1 MSEITKLYEN
11 CNIKPIQEGYCD
23 WDSDCPYPRL
33 KCNDECPY
41 WKDENEAKYPPFNAE
56 KQILLL
62 QLLARIES
70 ADYFN
75 FFFYE
80 ITQEWVFRLNMLTE
94 LSCEFAYI
102 YESRNKN
109 FDECIAGLI
118 NIIWQDLTEEEKQQ
132 VKGILE

>member
-1 MSEITKLYEN
+1 MNEIEKMYEN
-11 CNIKPIQEGYCD
+11 CGIYPDCKARECGLDYCANSSGCGY
-23 WDSDCPYPRL
+23 
-33 KCNDECPY
+33 
-41 WKDENEAKYPPFNAE
+41 AVYPPFTAE
-56 KQILLL
+56 KQLLLL

-70 ADYFN
+70 ADYFQ

-80 ITQEWVFRLNMLTE
+80 IKQEWVFRLNMLTE
-94 LSCEFAYI
+94 LSCESAYI

>member
-1 MSEITKLYEN
+1 MSEISKLYEN
-11 CNIKPIQEGYCD
+11 AKIEDKNINNQLYKD
-23 WDSDCPYPRL
+23 LNYPQ
-33 KCNDECPY
+33 
-41 WKDENEAKYPPFNAE
+41 FTAE

-70 ADYFN
+70 ADYFQ

-80 ITQEWVFRLNMLTE
+80 IKQEWVFRLNMLTE
-94 LSCEFAYI
+94 LSCESAYI

-118 NIIWQDLTEEEKQQ
+118 NIIWQGLTEEEKTSI
-132 VKGILE
+132 KNILEM

>member
-11 CNIKPIQEGYCD
+11 CNIKPKQEGYCD
-23 WDSDCPYPRL
+23 WDSNCPYPLL

-41 WKDENEAKYPPFNAE
+41 WKDEDEAKYPPFTAE

-70 ADYFN
+70 ADYFQ

-80 ITQEWVFRLNMLTE
+80 IKQEWVFRLNMLTE
-94 LSCEFAYI
+94 LSCESAYI

>member
-1 MSEITKLYEN
+1 MSEIEKMYKK
-11 CNIKPIQEGYCD
+11 CNIKKY
-23 WDSDCPYPRL
+23 RL
-33 KCNDECPY
+33 LDRDGKLK
-41 WKDENEAKYPPFNAE
+41 WVYPPFNAE

-62 QLLARIES
+62 QLLARIEP
-70 ADYFN
+70 ADYFQ

-80 ITQEWVFRLNMLTE
+80 IKQEWVFRLNMLTE
-94 LSCEFAYI
+94 LSCESAYI

>member
-1 MSEITKLYEN
+1 MSEVEKMYKNVGFEREIVPCYSLN
-11 CNIKPIQEGYCD
+11 CEYFEVDKG
-23 WDSDCPYPRL
+23 
-33 KCNDECPY
+33 
-41 WKDENEAKYPPFNAE
+41 YPPFTAE

-62 QLLARIES
+62 QLLAIIEP
-70 ADYFN
+70 ADYFQ

-80 ITQEWVFRLNMLTE
+80 IKQEWVFRLNMLTE
-94 LSCEFAYI
+94 LSCESAYI

-132 VKGILE
+132 VKEVLE

>member
-1 MSEITKLYEN
+1 MSEIEKMYKNANVKKQWNST
-11 CNIKPIQEGYCD
+11 
-23 WDSDCPYPRL
+23 PYGGI
-33 KCNDECPY
+33 EEY
-41 WKDENEAKYPPFNAE
+41 YPPFIAE
-56 KQILLL
+56 KQLLLL

-70 ADYFN
+70 TDYFQ

-80 ITQEWVFRLNMLTE
+80 IKQEWVFRLNLLTE
-94 LSCEFAYI
+94 LSCESAYI
-102 YESRNKN
+102 YASRNKN